1 MPFTSR
7 EGEGTC
13 SLKPFPYGNR
23 KHGKNSVLR
32 HSPAAPMLAWKG
44 KAQDPSS
51 LLGAGGRSC
60 AARLALLNTQ
70 HQQGSPTALRHR
82 KRRRN
87 GDQGRKMRKFSAEK
101 ELQLLKSLTK
111 STT

>member
-23 KHGKNSVLR
+23 KHGKNSVLC
-32 HSPAAPMLAWKG
+32 HSPAAPMHAWKG
-44 KAQDPSS
+44 KAQELSS
-51 LLGAGGRSC
+51 LLGAGGRST
-60 AARLALLNTQ
+60 AARLALPNAQ

-87 GDQGRKMRKFSAEK
+87 GDRGRKMRKFSAEK

-111 STT
+111 GTT